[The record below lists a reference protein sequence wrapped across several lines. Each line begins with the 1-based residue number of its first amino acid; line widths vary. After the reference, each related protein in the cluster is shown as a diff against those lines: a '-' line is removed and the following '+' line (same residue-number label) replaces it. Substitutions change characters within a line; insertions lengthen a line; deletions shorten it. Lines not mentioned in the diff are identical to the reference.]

1 MDDIAQGRGVQL
13 ATTRFDFTGGGGQSG
28 QRKLEAIAI
37 LLQRLRMPHFCAI
50 SQSLTET
57 QTGLRADR
65 TAHELSCEAIRSILS
80 HPDGRRRRTRTV
92 RAHLRGCE
100 GCREWARR
108 RGKRTGIGAFLPAP
122 IATLARWLQPIL
134 GSDPGTA
141 ALAMRTPGIGA
152 ARTIG
157 LIASLAAGT
166 AGLGAGGAQ
175 SHRVAPASRA
185 VPAPT
190 QAHVTQRRWVATAP
204 GASYVSSRPV
214 VELRPT
220 ATGPAV
226 AYSAARAAAHTKRSY
241 PAARAALAPQRFP
254 VAPRPAAGPAPTRAE
269 PRATPAAASE
279 NDSAGR
285 SPTAAATPTPG
296 AIAFGPRRGGQVR
309 PRPSRAS

>member
-1 MDDIAQGRGVQL
+1 MILR
-13 ATTRFDFTGGGGQSG
+13 SI
-28 QRKLEAIAI
+28 EI
-37 LLQRLRMPHFCAI
+37 LLGVLANRHGRCRTWLLDESPPRGSGVTRPLRFFRRR
-50 SQSLTET
+50 SDGSLTGSVEAPAMALAST
-57 QTGLRADR
+57 DRAFEELYTRHREALARYCRALVQNEHDAR
-65 TAHELSCEAIRSILS
+65 DVLQNVAVRVLSCEAIRSILS

-175 SHRVAPASRA
+175 SHWVAPASRA

-226 AYSAARAAAHTKRSY
+226 AYSAARAAAHT
-241 PAARAALAPQRFP
+241 
-254 VAPRPAAGPAPTRAE
+254 E
-269 PRATPAAASE
+269 
-279 NDSAGR
+279 
-285 SPTAAATPTPG
+285 
-296 AIAFGPRRGGQVR
+296 
-309 PRPSRAS
+309 